1 MSKSVEMP
9 QSLAGTVKPQQVH
22 DLLRRHMLV
31 DGFHVVPDYRAS
43 RGSRLVDGRTGTVL
57 VDFYTNFASTPIGYN
72 HPRML
77 EPEFLERLA
86 QAALVKAANSDIYTT
101 YMAEF
106 VETFARIAVPETH
119 AGHMFFIEG
128 GALAVENA
136 LKASF
141 DWKVRRNLAQGIQ
154 GEVGSKVIHFRQA
167 FHGRT
172 GYTMSL
178 TNTADPRKTQY
189 YPKFD
194 WPRVDNPKI
203 TFPLEEH
210 LDEVRAAEARALEQI
225 EDAVRR
231 HGPDIACLIVEPIQG
246 EGGDNHFRP
255 EFLAELRRLADE
267 HAFMLI
273 FDEVQA
279 GLGITGDWW
288 AWQSL
293 GVMPDIFCFGK
304 KVQVCGIAV
313 TDRIDEVEDNVFK
326 VSSRINSTW
335 GGNIVDMVR
344 STRYLE
350 IIQEENLLANVR
362 SQAVRLMEL
371 LHGLAAEHPG
381 RVTNVRG
388 RGLMCAFDLPDA
400 AIRDRV
406 LAEGRKQGVL
416 ALPCGERSIR
426 FRPFLDVKEDEI
438 ADGVGALARALDM
451 VLA

>member
-1 MSKSVEMP
+1 MSKSVTE
-9 QSLAGTVKPQQVH
+9 AGGVSGRVTPQQVH

-43 RGSRLVDGRTGTVL
+43 RGSRLVDGRTGKVL

-72 HPRML
+72 HPKMAD
-77 EPEFLERLA
+77 PAFVERLG

-106 VETFARIAVPETH
+106 VETFARIAVPATH
-119 AGHMFFIEG
+119 NRHMFFIEG

-141 DWKVRRNLAQGIQ
+141 DWKVRRNLANGLTH
-154 GEVGSKVIHFRQA
+154 EVGSRVIHFRQA

-178 TNTADPRKTQY
+178 TNTADPRKTMY
-189 YPKFD
+189 FPKFD

-210 LDEVRAAEARALEQI
+210 LDEVKAAEARSLEQI
-225 EDAVRR
+225 EEAVRQY
-231 HGPDIACLIVEPIQG
+231 GDDIACLIIEPIQG

-255 EFLAELRRLADE
+255 EFLAELRKLADRY
-267 HAFMLI
+267 AFLLI
-273 FDEVQA
+273 FDEVQS
-279 GLGITGDWW
+279 GLGITGSWW

-313 TDRIDEVEDNVFK
+313 SDRIDEVKDNVFE

-335 GGNIVDMVR
+335 GGNLVDMVR
-344 STRYLE
+344 STRYQE
-350 IIQEENLLANVR
+350 IIEDENLLDNVAKQ
-362 SQAVRLMEL
+362 SVTLMNL
-371 LHGLAAEHPG
+371 LHAMEDAHPG
-381 RVTNVRG
+381 QVTNVRG
-388 RGLMCAFDLPDA
+388 RGVMCAFDLPNGD
-400 AIRDRV
+400 IRDRI
-406 LAEGRKQGVL
+406 LAQGREQGVL
-416 ALPCGERSIR
+416 ALPCGDRSIR
-426 FRPFLDVKEDEI
+426 FRPFLDVTEEEI
-438 ADGVGALARALDM
+438 EDGVGALERALDS
-451 VLA
+451 VLG

>member
-1 MSKSVEMP
+1 MSKSVTE
-9 QSLAGTVKPQQVH
+9 AGGVSGRVTPQQVH

-43 RGSRLVDGRTGTVL
+43 RGSRLVDGRTGKVL

-72 HPRML
+72 HPKMTD
-77 EPEFLERLA
+77 PAFVERLG

-106 VETFARIAVPETH
+106 VETFARIAVPATH
-119 AGHMFFIEG
+119 NRHMFFIEG

-141 DWKVRRNLAQGIQ
+141 DWKVRRNLANGLTH
-154 GEVGSKVIHFRQA
+154 EVGSRVIHFRQA

-178 TNTADPRKTQY
+178 TNTADPRKTMY
-189 YPKFD
+189 FPKFD

-210 LDEVRAAEARALEQI
+210 LDEVKAAEARSLEQI
-225 EDAVRR
+225 EEAVRQY
-231 HGPDIACLIVEPIQG
+231 GDDIACLIIEPIQG

-255 EFLAELRRLADE
+255 EFLAELRKLADRY
-267 HAFMLI
+267 AFLLI
-273 FDEVQA
+273 FDEVQS
-279 GLGITGDWW
+279 GLGITGSWW

-313 TDRIDEVEDNVFK
+313 SDRIDEVKDNVFE

-335 GGNIVDMVR
+335 GGNLVDMVR
-344 STRYLE
+344 STRYQE
-350 IIQEENLLANVR
+350 IIEDENLLDNVAKQ
-362 SQAVRLMEL
+362 SVTLMNL
-371 LHGLAAEHPG
+371 LHAMEDAHPG
-381 RVTNVRG
+381 QVTNVRG
-388 RGLMCAFDLPDA
+388 RGVMCAFDLPNGD
-400 AIRDRV
+400 IRDRI
-406 LAEGRKQGVL
+406 LAQGREQGVL
-416 ALPCGERSIR
+416 ALPCGDRSIR
-426 FRPFLDVKEDEI
+426 FRPFLDVTEEEI
-438 ADGVGALARALDM
+438 EDGVGALERALDS
-451 VLA
+451 VLG

>member
-1 MSKSVEMP
+1 MSKSVEMMP
-9 QSLAGTVKPQQVH
+9 SVVGTVSPQQVH

-43 RGSRLVDGRTGTVL
+43 RGSRLVDGRTGTVM

-72 HPRML
+72 HPKML
-77 EPEFLERLA
+77 DSEFVERLGE
-86 QAALVKAANSDIYTT
+86 AALVKAANSDIYTT
-101 YMAEF
+101 YLAEF
-106 VETFARIAVPETH
+106 VETFARIAVPDTH
-119 AGHMFFIEG
+119 NRHMFFIEG

-141 DWKVRRNLAQGIQ
+141 DWKVRRNLARGLKA
-154 GEVGSKVIHFRQA
+154 EADEKVIHFRQA

-210 LDEVRAAEARALEQI
+210 LDEVKAAEARSLEQI
-225 EDAVRR
+225 EEVVREN
-231 HGPDIACLIVEPIQG
+231 GDEIACLIVEPIQG

-255 EFLAELRRLADE
+255 EFLAELRRLADR
-267 HAFMLI
+267 HDFLLI
-273 FDEVQA
+273 FDEVQS
-279 GLGITGDWW
+279 GLGLTGEWW

-293 GVMPDIFCFGK
+293 DVAPDIFCFGK

-313 TDRIDEVEDNVFK
+313 NDRIEEVKDNVFE

-335 GGNIVDMVR
+335 GGNLVDMVR

-350 IIQEENLLANVR
+350 IIRDEDLLANVR
-362 SQAVRLMEL
+362 RQSGGLMSL
-371 LHGLAAEHPG
+371 LYGLAEDHAG
-381 RVTNVRG
+381 QVTNVRG
-388 RGLMCAFDLPDA
+388 RGLMCAFDLPNTE
-400 AIRDRV
+400 IRDKV

-416 ALPCGERSIR
+416 ALPCGQQSIR
-426 FRPFLDVKEDEI
+426 FRPFLDVTEEEI
-438 ADGVGALARALDM
+438 ADGVGALARALDA
-451 VLA
+451 VLG